1 MEPSISITP
10 YLTPLTTEEPPYS
23 EPVVTVDVHRAK
35 NLLASGWRYLDVR
48 TKEEFSEGHLEN
60 SLNVP
65 YLFNSLQ
72 GAHTSQPK
80 QLVRGKHVSCILISK
95 TNGGVCSG
103 REKNKQFV
111 EQVKALCCKDDD
123 IIVGC
128 RSGVRSLSASEDLI
142 NAGFKHVRNMGGGY
156 LAWVEN
162 GFQVKNKFHSEL

>member
-72 GAHTSQPK
+72 G
-80 QLVRGKHVSCILISK
+80 
-95 TNGGVCSG
+95 

-111 EQVKALCCKDDD
+111 EQ
-123 IIVGC
+123 GC

>member
-72 GAHTSQPK
+72 G
-80 QLVRGKHVSCILISK
+80 
-95 TNGGVCSG
+95 

>member
-111 EQVKALCCKDDD
+111 EQ
-123 IIVGC
+123 GC